1 MIHFDSLPTDVEPQT
16 IIAGLEHVRRH
27 HDSQILLDIM
37 QQISGEKPVVWGEQT
52 IGFGQYHY
60 VYKTGREGDWPII
73 AFTPSR
79 ENISIHIMKG
89 LDDYKDLLTRI
100 GKFKRT
106 ETTLILHKF
115 SDINLQALKTFLTA
129 VYTEKK

>member
-1 MIHFDSLPTDVEPQT
+1 MIHFDSHPTDIDPKQ
-16 IIAGLEHVRRH
+16 IIAGMEHVRRH
-27 HDSQILLDIM
+27 HDSQILLEM
-37 QQISGEKPVVWGEQT
+37 MMQISDEIAVTWGEKT

-60 VYKTGREGDWPII
+60 IYKTGREGHWPII

-89 LDDYKDLLTRI
+89 FDEHKHLLTRI
-100 GKFKRT
+100 GKCKHN

-115 SDINLQALKTFLTA
+115 SEINLPALKLFLTA
-129 VYTEKK
+129 VYSSHK